1 MMSEAEKK
9 FSSLRPFDRGIIGRA
24 LLGLAVLFFLIGH
37 CQSIR
42 AQVPTIT
49 DVNPNTVPPDGIL
62 KLTFSANLTPR
73 SVKIGNLDASVV
85 SSNTAAKTIEVKV
98 PANIALGPQPVNVFL
113 DETRFIT
120 TAITLATVPAR
131 IIEVKPD
138 IAQPGGTLFLT
149 FNKQLKPSSVKIGNV
164 DAGFVTELTHR
175 LEVVL
180 PTGIALGRQT
190 IEVRIAS
197 EIEPIESSVMV
208 GPRILG
214 LKSNKNA
221 QLQLSRVVVAGGEVI
236 VQFSDKLPLS
246 VKQSL
251 KLRLV
256 DTTQA
261 SKSELDPYRNTV
273 YRHQE
278 VLLSSVPRSG

>member
-98 PANIALGPQPVNVFL
+98 PANI
-113 DETRFIT
+113 
-120 TAITLATVPAR
+120 
-131 IIEVKPD
+131 
-138 IAQPGGTLFLT
+138 
-149 FNKQLKPSSVKIGNV
+149 GNV

-214 LKSNKNA
+214 LKSNKN
-221 QLQLSRVVVAGGEVI
+221 
-236 VQFSDKLPLS
+236 
-246 VKQSL
+246 
-251 KLRLV
+251 
-256 DTTQA
+256 
-261 SKSELDPYRNTV
+261 
-273 YRHQE
+273 
-278 VLLSSVPRSG
+278 